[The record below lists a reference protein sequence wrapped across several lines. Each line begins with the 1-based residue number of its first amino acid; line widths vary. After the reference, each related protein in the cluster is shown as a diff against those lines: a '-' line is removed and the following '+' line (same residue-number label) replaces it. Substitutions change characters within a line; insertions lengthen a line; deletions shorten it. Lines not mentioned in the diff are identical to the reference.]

1 MIDLFKLY
9 SFQIVVVGI
18 TLLALASS
26 LIGTINIYKN
36 QSLIGD
42 ALGHSTLPGIIIAF
56 MLTYKKDPITLLFG
70 SVISAAISYFLIDYS
85 NKNSKVGADANMA
98 IYLSGFFGLGLL
110 LKSYIQANP
119 TFANASKAG
128 LDKYIF
134 GQAAYLREAD
144 IFLILLAFLLC
155 LGIMI
160 IFYRD
165 IKCYLFDRQ
174 FANQIGINTKF
185 LDYLLLF
192 LTILVIGVGIKAV
205 GVILISSLLIIPIVT
220 AKKISNSFLKVIGLS
235 ALFSIITSVLG
246 SMVSTT
252 YKGFSTG
259 PSIIIFQGLIFVI
272 VTIGK
277 TLLKG
282 ADTKW

>member
-85 NKNSKVGADANMA
+85 NKNTKVGADANMA

-119 TFANASKAG
+119 SFANASKAG

-144 IFLILLAFLLC
+144 IFLILIAFLLC

-220 AKKISNSFLKVIGLS
+220 AKKIGNSFLKVIGLS

-259 PSIIIFQGLIFVI
+259 PTIIIFQGLIFVI

>member
-85 NKNSKVGADANMA
+85 NKNTKVGADANMA

-119 TFANASKAG
+119 SFANASKAG

-144 IFLILLAFLLC
+144 IFLILIAFLLC

-220 AKKISNSFLKVIGLS
+220 AKKIGNSFLKVIGLS

-259 PSIIIFQGLIFVI
+259 PTIIIFQGLIFVI

-282 ADTKW
+282 ADTK

>member
-98 IYLSGFFGLGLL
+98 IFLSGFFGLGLL

-119 TFANASKAG
+119 SFANASKAG

-144 IFLILLAFLLC
+144 IFLILIAFLLC

-165 IKCYLFDRQ
+165 IQCYLFDRQ

-220 AKKISNSFLKVIGLS
+220 AKKIGNSFLKVIGLS

-259 PSIIIFQGLIFVI
+259 PTIIIFQGLIFVI

-282 ADTKW
+282 ADTK

>member
-56 MLTYKKDPITLLFG
+56 MLTSKKDPTTLLFG

-119 TFANASKAG
+119 SFANASKAG

-144 IFLILLAFLLC
+144 IFLILIAFLLC

-220 AKKISNSFLKVIGLS
+220 AKKIGNSFLKVIGLS

-259 PSIIIFQGLIFVI
+259 PSIIIFQGLIFAI

-282 ADTKW
+282 ADTK

>member
-1 MIDLFKLY
+1 MDLFKLY

-282 ADTKW
+282 ADTK

>member
-119 TFANASKAG
+119 SFANASKAG

-144 IFLILLAFLLC
+144 IFLILIAFLLC

-220 AKKISNSFLKVIGLS
+220 AKKIGNSFLKVIGLS

-282 ADTKW
+282 ADTK

>member
-282 ADTKW
+282 ADTK

>member
-85 NKNSKVGADANMA
+85 NKNTKVGADANMA

-119 TFANASKAG
+119 SFANASKAG

-144 IFLILLAFLLC
+144 IFLILIAFLLC

-220 AKKISNSFLKVIGLS
+220 AKKIGNSFLQVIGLS

>member
-119 TFANASKAG
+119 SFANASKAG

-144 IFLILLAFLLC
+144 IFLILIAFLLC

-220 AKKISNSFLKVIGLS
+220 AKKIGNSFLKVIGLS

>member
-85 NKNSKVGADANMA
+85 NKNTKVGADANMA

-119 TFANASKAG
+119 SFANASKAG

-144 IFLILLAFLLC
+144 IFLILIAFLLC

-165 IKCYLFDRQ
+165 IQCYLFDRQ

-220 AKKISNSFLKVIGLS
+220 AKKIGNSFLKVIGLS

-272 VTIGK
+272 VTIGN

-282 ADTKW
+282 ADTK

>member
-144 IFLILLAFLLC
+144 IFLILIAFLLC

-282 ADTKW
+282 ADTK

>member
-85 NKNSKVGADANMA
+85 NKNTKVGADANMA

-119 TFANASKAG
+119 SFANASKAG

-144 IFLILLAFLLC
+144 IFLILIAFLLC

-165 IKCYLFDRQ
+165 IQCYLFDRQ

-220 AKKISNSFLKVIGLS
+220 AKKIGNSFLKVIGLS

-259 PSIIIFQGLIFVI
+259 PTIIIFQGLIFVI

>member
-56 MLTYKKDPITLLFG
+56 MLTYEKDPITLLFG

-165 IKCYLFDRQ
+165 IQCYLFDRQ

-185 LDYLLLF
+185 LDLLLLF

-272 VTIGK
+272 VTIGE

-282 ADTKW
+282 ADIK

>member
-9 SFQIVVVGI
+9 SFQIVVVGV

-119 TFANASKAG
+119 SFANASKAG

-144 IFLILLAFLLC
+144 IFLILIAFLLC

-165 IKCYLFDRQ
+165 IQCYLFDRQ

-220 AKKISNSFLKVIGLS
+220 AKKIGNSFLKVIELS

-282 ADTKW
+282 ADTK

>member
-56 MLTYKKDPITLLFG
+56 MLTSKKDPTTLLFG
-70 SVISAAISYFLIDYS
+70 SVISATISYFLIDYS

-119 TFANASKAG
+119 SFANASKAG

-144 IFLILLAFLLC
+144 IFLILIAFLLC

-220 AKKISNSFLKVIGLS
+220 AKKIGNSFLKVIGLS

-277 TLLKG
+277 ILLKG

>member
-98 IYLSGFFGLGLL
+98 IFLSGFFGLGLL

-119 TFANASKAG
+119 SFANASKAG

-144 IFLILLAFLLC
+144 IFLILIAFLLC

-165 IKCYLFDRQ
+165 IQCYLFDRQ

-220 AKKISNSFLKVIGLS
+220 AKKIGNSFLKVIGLS

-282 ADTKW
+282 ADTK

>member
-98 IYLSGFFGLGLL
+98 IFLSGFFGLGLL

-119 TFANASKAG
+119 SFANASKAG

-144 IFLILLAFLLC
+144 IFLILIAFLLC

-165 IKCYLFDRQ
+165 IQCYLFDRQ

-220 AKKISNSFLKVIGLS
+220 AKKIGNSFLKVIGLS